1 MQEPRFKFEQRR
13 LANRKSKHAS
23 PLTLRNVEK
32 TVLRCKFGATE
43 LTAMR
48 RLFVVIVSVLFC
60 ASSLPAQTVV
70 SLSSGGTAY
79 VKANGLVPSAVVFL
93 HDRYGLDAWTRSLCD
108 SLAREGFCMLAV
120 DLYRGK
126 VPEDF
131 MEAHE
136 IERALPDAQVRADI
150 DAAFSYLAK
159 NFPMIKKT
167 AIVGLGMGGGYA
179 LETALRRRDISAV
192 GITYAP
198 IVESEELVQ
207 KITAPLFGSFA
218 GSDIGIDSA
227 RVVKFRERLKTLGRT
242 ADVKI
247 YPSLKHDFMRPSREN
262 FSDTFN
268 GAAASDAWRRLI
280 QFLSTFL
287 NS

>member
-1 MQEPRFKFEQRR
+1 
-13 LANRKSKHAS
+13 
-23 PLTLRNVEK
+23 
-32 TVLRCKFGATE
+32 
-43 LTAMR
+43 MR
-48 RLFVVIVSVLFC
+48 RLFVVIVSVSFC
-60 ASSLPAQTVV
+60 TLPLPAQSVV

-79 VKANGLVPSAVVFL
+79 VKTNGRVSSAVVFL
-93 HDRYGLDAWTRSLCD
+93 HDRYGLDAWARSLCD
-108 SLAREGFCMLAV
+108 SLAREGLLALAI

-150 DAAFSYLAK
+150 DAAFLYLAR
-159 NFPMIKKT
+159 NFPTIKKI
-167 AIVGLGMGGGYA
+167 ALVGLGMGGGYA
-179 LETALRRRDISAV
+179 LETALRRQDISAV

-198 IVESEELVQ
+198 IVESEELAR

-227 RVVKFRERLKTLGRT
+227 RVVKFCERLKTLGRT
-242 ADVKI
+242 VDVKI
-247 YPSLKHDFMRPSREN
+247 YPSVKHDFMRPSREN

-268 GAAASDAWRRLI
+268 STAASDVWRRLK